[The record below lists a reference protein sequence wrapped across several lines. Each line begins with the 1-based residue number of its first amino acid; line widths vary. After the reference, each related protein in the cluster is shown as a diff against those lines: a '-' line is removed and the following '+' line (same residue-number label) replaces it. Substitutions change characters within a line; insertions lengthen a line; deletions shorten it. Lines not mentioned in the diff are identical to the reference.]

1 MTETAPLPSLCA
13 CLCLCVRAF
22 TPSCTS
28 THIDERTRC
37 NPAVQSLSYSKIFF
51 KYLKEWKMLIIYAIP
66 LPSMLDVSIAV
77 MQITCLWDAPGMLI
91 IIAGCTNNWRNKMW
105 WNTYKK
111 YAYVCTLILP
121 NERRKEKGEEF
132 KKMGWSPLKC
142 LCKIDFVQVVTLF
155 SCW

>member
-111 YAYVCTLILP
+111 YAYMFAHSFSPTK
-121 NERRKEKGEEF
+121 EEKRKERNLKKWGEVH
-132 KKMGWSPLKC
+132 WSASVK
-142 LCKIDFVQVVTLF
+142 
-155 SCW
+155 